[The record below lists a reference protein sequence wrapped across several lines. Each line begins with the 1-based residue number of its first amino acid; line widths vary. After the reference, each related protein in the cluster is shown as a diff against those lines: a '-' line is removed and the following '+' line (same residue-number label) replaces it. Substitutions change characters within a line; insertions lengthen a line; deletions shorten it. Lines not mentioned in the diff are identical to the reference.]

1 MLLRTVLAG
10 LTIGAVLGLAACG
23 GDDDDGGTAA
33 SSAASVTQPATATA
47 TAPAPASP
55 TATAAAVKVTQNAKF
70 GAILTTADGITLYT
84 FAQDANGK
92 STCTGACA
100 ATWPPLTTTAA
111 NAPAVEGATGEFALL
126 SRDDGTKQLAFNG
139 KPLYRYGPDKPGD
152 TSGDGIG
159 GVWFVAKATAAA
171 ATPGASFTPDP
182 GNYQY

>member
-10 LTIGAVLGLAACG
+10 LAVTAALGLAACG
-23 GDDDDGGTAA
+23 GDDDDAGTPAA
-33 SSAASVTQPATATA
+33 SAAASVTQPAAATA
-47 TAPAPASP
+47 TAPAQASP
-55 TATAAAVKVTQNAKF
+55 TAAGAAVKVTQNAKF
-70 GAILTTADGITLYT
+70 GAILTTADGLTLYT

-92 STCTGACA
+92 SACTGSCA

-111 NAPAVEGATGEFALL
+111 NAPAVDGATGQFALL

-159 GVWFVAKATAAA
+159 GVWFVAKATATAPGTPAA
-171 ATPGASFTPDP
+171 STPDP
-182 GNYQY
+182 GYSQ